1 MPGPDGTMRS
11 IVLAL
16 LVICS
21 PLAAEERALRFSIT
35 ESSTMPMVRIEDGQA
50 TGGILYDL
58 QMRLAEK
65 VGRRA
70 QVMVLPRLRVQQMLV
85 RGEIDARCDV
95 NPAWLKESTHQ
106 YIWSVPF
113 MVHHDVL
120 VGTAADLP
128 RQPPPGETIGTVL
141 GFVYPSLEPAFASGA
156 LLRDDARTQDLVL
169 AKLAAARDR
178 YAISNE
184 LTLDWF
190 NRTRAGGQPLRKL
203 GVLSSDIV
211 ACIVRDEPDVPTH
224 ALLRALVR
232 MSVDG
237 EFEAILARYR

>member
-1 MPGPDGTMRS
+1 MRF
-11 IVLAL
+11 IALAL

-21 PLAAEERALRFSIT
+21 SLAAEERPLRFSVS

-65 VGRRA
+65 VGRPA
-70 QVMVLPRLRVQQMLV
+70 QLMVLPRLRIQRMLV
-85 RGEIDARCDV
+85 RGEIDVRCDV
-95 NPAWLKESTHQ
+95 NPAWLEESTHQ

-113 MVHHDVL
+113 MVHRYVL
-120 VGTAADLP
+120 VGAKADMP

-141 GFVYPSLEPAFASGA
+141 GFVYPTLEPAFASGA

-169 AKLAAARDR
+169 AKLAVARDR

-190 NRTRAGGQPLRKL
+190 NRTHPGDQPLRKL

-211 ACIVRDEPDVPTH
+211 ACIVRDEPDVPTQT
-224 ALLRALVR
+224 LLRALVR